1 MCYVREYVRLAGL
14 TDDRNVRDQL
24 VALARDWMAAALR
37 KRRSDAEAPRAHL
50 SITAT
55 TELSVARSAARVSFL
70 NERATLCLPLT
81 PLKGGERRCW
91 ATYY

>member
-37 KRRSDAEAPRAHL
+37 KRRSDAEARVLIFPSRPPR
-50 SITAT
+50 S
-55 TELSVARSAARVSFL
+55 
-70 NERATLCLPLT
+70 
-81 PLKGGERRCW
+81 
-91 ATYY
+91 